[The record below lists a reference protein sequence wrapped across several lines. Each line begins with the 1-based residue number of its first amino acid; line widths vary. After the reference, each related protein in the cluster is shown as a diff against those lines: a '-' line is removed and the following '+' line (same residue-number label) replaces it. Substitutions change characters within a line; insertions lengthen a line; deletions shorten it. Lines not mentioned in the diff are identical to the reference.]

1 MLLCCSVAQS
11 CPTLCNRMDYS
22 TLGFPVLQLLL
33 EFAQTQIHWVDDAIQ
48 PSHPLSPPSPFAFSL
63 SQIQGLFQC
72 ISSYIRWPK
81 YWNFSISPSNEYSG
95 LISCRISFRTLLSLQ
110 FRGLSKVFSSTII
123 WKHQFFG
130 AQPSLQS
137 NSHPYTTMGKNHSF
151 DICQMFVCKVMSLLF
166 NMLCRIVIAFF
177 SKEQASFNFMAV
189 GTVLWFWS
197 PRT

>member
-1 MLLCCSVAQS
+1 MLSNHLSLCH
-11 CPTLCNRMDYS
+11 P
-22 TLGFPVLQLLL
+22 LLL
-33 EFAQTQIHWVDDAIQ
+33 LPSVFPRFRVFSSASALTSGGQSIGTSASVLPVNTQGWF
-48 PSHPLSPPSPFAFSL
+48 P
-63 SQIQGLFQC
+63 
-72 ISSYIRWPK
+72 
-81 YWNFSISPSNEYSG
+81 SG
-95 LISCRISFRTLLSLQ
+95 LIHLISLQ
-110 FRGLSKVFSSTII
+110 SKGLSRVLSNTTI